1 MLRSVWTSFL
11 VRFDGLVKWNEN
23 RIKRAAGNFIFF
35 SFFSVWLGRRSL
47 NSDFGMK
54 LDFKLYTENIGE
66 Q

>member
-35 SFFSVWLGRRSL
+35 IVFLV
-47 NSDFGMK
+47 FGW
-54 LDFKLYTENIGE
+54 GGGV
-66 Q
+66 